1 MAHVDPPAENTDLLL
16 RASSGDRD
24 ALAAIFPVIYDEL
37 RRLAHRQLSRE
48 PAGQTLGTTG
58 LVHEAYLRLI
68 DQTRVAWQGRAHF
81 MAIAATAMRRILID
95 RARKHRSQKRGGR
108 LRRVTLESV
117 DPAAEDRADVL
128 LALDEALERL
138 KALDPRQAQVV
149 ECRFF
154 GGLSE
159 EETAE
164 ALGIGLR
171 TAKRDWAKARSWLYQ
186 ELFSEHPG

>member
-1 MAHVDPPAENTDLLL
+1 MTDQDQAKANTDLLFQ
-16 RASSGDRD
+16 ASAGDPS
-24 ALAAIFPVIYDEL
+24 ALSRILPVIYDEL
-37 RRLAHRQLSRE
+37 RRLAHRQLASE
-48 PAGQTLGTTG
+48 PEGRTLDTTA

-68 DQTRVAWQGRAHF
+68 DQTRVEWQSRAHF

-95 RARKHRSQKRGGR
+95 RARRYRSEKGGGK
-108 LRRVTLESV
+108 LRRVPLETANL
-117 DPAAEDRADVL
+117 AAEDRADVL

-138 KALDPRQAQVV
+138 AQLNDRQVRIV

-154 GGLSE
+154 GGLTE

-164 ALGIGLR
+164 VLGIGLR

-186 ELFSEHPG
+186 EIYPDQPS